1 MNSPMF
7 TRTSSMESTL
17 QTNKVLKNT
26 YFLLSMT
33 LVTSAI
39 AAVAT
44 MAIGISPM
52 MALVMQVAAIGILF
66 FALPRSINSSMGI
79 VWTFVFTTLMGGAL
93 GPMLTYYASIPS
105 GPTIIAQ
112 ALGLTGM
119 VFLGLSAYT
128 ITSKKDFS
136 FMRNFLMAGLIIVI
150 VAAIINIFVGSTL
163 GQLVISSVS
172 ALVFSGFILFDT
184 SRIVRGEETNYVSA
198 TISMYLN
205 ILNLFTSLLSIL
217 GIKIVAL
224 T

>member
-1 MNSPMF
+1 MF
-7 TRTSSMESTL
+7 TRTSSVESTL

-44 MAIGISPM
+44 MAIGIPPM
-52 MALVMQVAAIGILF
+52 MALVMQLAAIGILF

-79 VWTFVFTTLMGGAL
+79 VWTFVFTALMGGAL
-93 GPMLTYYASIPS
+93 GPMLNYYASIPS

-136 FMRNFLMAGLIIVI
+136 FMRNFLIAGLIIVI

-172 ALVFSGFILFDT
+172 AMVFSGFILYDT

-217 GIKIVAL
+217 GIMNDD
-224 T
+224 

>member
-7 TRTSSMESTL
+7 TRTSSVESTL

-44 MAIGISPM
+44 MAIGIPPM
-52 MALVMQVAAIGILF
+52 MALVMQLAAIGILF

-79 VWTFVFTTLMGGAL
+79 VWTFVFTALMGGAL
-93 GPMLTYYASIPS
+93 GPMLNYYASIPS

-136 FMRNFLMAGLIIVI
+136 FMRNFLIAGLIIVI

-172 ALVFSGFILFDT
+172 AMVFSGFILYDT

-217 GIKIVAL
+217 GIMNDD
-224 T
+224 

>member
-7 TRTSSMESTL
+7 TRSTSAQNVLEI
-17 QTNKVLKNT
+17 NKTLKNT

-39 AAVAT
+39 AAMAT
-44 MAIGISPM
+44 MAMGISPM

-66 FALPRSINSSMGI
+66 LALPRSINSSMGI

-93 GPMLTYYASIPS
+93 GPMLNYYAAIPS
-105 GPTIIAQ
+105 GPSIIAQ

-128 ITSKKDFS
+128 ISSKKDFS
-136 FMRNFLMAGLIIVI
+136 FMRNFLIAGLIIVI
-150 VAAIINIFVGSTL
+150 VAAIINIFVGSTVA
-163 GQLVISSVS
+163 QLAISSIS
-172 ALVFSGFILFDT
+172 ALVFSGFILYDT

-217 GIKIVAL
+217 GIMNDD
-224 T
+224 

>member
-1 MNSPMF
+1 MNTPMF
-7 TRTSSMESTL
+7 TRTSGMERTL
-17 QTNKVLKNT
+17 ETNKVLKNT

-39 AAVAT
+39 AAMAT
-44 MAIGISPM
+44 MAIGISPIF
-52 MALVMQVAAIGILF
+52 ALVMQLAAIGILF
-66 FALPRSINSSMGI
+66 FVMPKAINSSSGI
-79 VWTFVFTTLMGGAL
+79 LWTFVFTGLMGGAL
-93 GPMLTYYASIPS
+93 GPMLNFYAAMPN
-105 GPTIIAQ
+105 GPIVIAQ

-136 FMRNFLMAGLIIVI
+136 FMRNFLIAGLIIVI
-150 VAAIINIFVGSTL
+150 VASLINIFVGSTAAHL
-163 GQLVISSVS
+163 AISSVS

-217 GIKIVAL
+217 GIMNNND
-224 T
+224 

>member
-7 TRTSSMESTL
+7 SRTTSMESTL

-39 AAVAT
+39 AAMAT
-44 MAIGISPM
+44 MAMGISPIV
-52 MALVMQVAAIGILF
+52 ALVMQLAAIGILF

-93 GPMLTYYASIPS
+93 GPMLNYYASIPS

-172 ALVFSGFILFDT
+172 ALVFSGFILYDT

-217 GIKIVAL
+217 GIMNDD
-224 T
+224 

>member
-150 VAAIINIFVGSTL
+150 VAAIINIFVSSTL

-217 GIKIVAL
+217 GIMNDD
-224 T
+224 

>member
-7 TRTSSMESTL
+7 SRTTSMESTL

-39 AAVAT
+39 AAMAT
-44 MAIGISPM
+44 MAMGISPIV
-52 MALVMQVAAIGILF
+52 ALVMQLAAIGILF

-136 FMRNFLMAGLIIVI
+136 FMRNFLVAGLIIVI

-172 ALVFSGFILFDT
+172 ALVFSGFILYDT

-217 GIKIVAL
+217 GIMNDD
-224 T
+224 

>member
-7 TRTSSMESTL
+7 TRSSSAPSTL
-17 QTNKVLKNT
+17 EINKTLKNT

-39 AAVAT
+39 ASMVT
-44 MAIGISPM
+44 MAIGMSPIFS
-52 MALVMQVAAIGILF
+52 LVLMVAAIGILF
-66 FALPRSINSSMGI
+66 FALPRTINSPMGI
-79 VWTFVFTTLMGGAL
+79 VWTFVFTTLMGASL
-93 GPMLTYYASIPS
+93 GPTLAMYASLSNGPS
-105 GPTIIAQ
+105 IIAQ

-136 FMRNFLMAGLIIVI
+136 FMRNFLFAGLIIVI
-150 VAAIINIFVGSTL
+150 VAALINIFVGSTL

-217 GIKIVAL
+217 GIMNDD
-224 T
+224 

>member
-1 MNSPMF
+1 MNTPMF
-7 TRTSSMESTL
+7 TRTSSLERTL
-17 QTNKVLKNT
+17 ETNKVLKNT

-39 AAVAT
+39 AAMAT
-44 MAIGISPM
+44 MAIGISPIV
-52 MALVMQVAAIGILF
+52 ALVMQLAAIGILF
-66 FALPRSINSSMGI
+66 FVMPKAINSSSGL
-79 VWTFVFTTLMGGAL
+79 VWTFVFTGLMGGAL
-93 GPMLTYYASIPS
+93 GPMLNFYAAMPN
-105 GPTIIAQ
+105 GPIVIAQ

-136 FMRNFLMAGLIIVI
+136 FMRNFLFAGLIIVI
-150 VAAIINIFVGSTL
+150 VAALINIFVGSTVAH
-163 GQLVISSVS
+163 LVISSVS

-184 SRIVRGEETNYVSA
+184 SRIVRGEETNYISA

-217 GIKIVAL
+217 GIMNNND
-224 T
+224 

>member
-7 TRTSSMESTL
+7 TRSTSATNTL
-17 QTNKVLKNT
+17 EINKTLKNT

-33 LVTSAI
+33 LVTSAV
-39 AAVAT
+39 AAMAT
-44 MAIGISPM
+44 MAMGISPI
-52 MALVMQVAAIGILF
+52 MAIVMQVAAIGILF
-66 FALPRSINSSMGI
+66 FVLPKSINSSMGI

-93 GPMLTYYASIPS
+93 GPMLSYYASIANGPS
-105 GPTIIAQ
+105 IIAQ

-136 FMRNFLMAGLIIVI
+136 FMRSFLMAGLIIVI
-150 VAAIINIFVGSTL
+150 VAAIINIFVGSTM
-163 GQLVISSVS
+163 GQLAISSMS
-172 ALVFSGFILFDT
+172 ALVFSGFILYDT

-217 GIKIVAL
+217 GIMNDD
-224 T
+224 

>member
-7 TRTSSMESTL
+7 TRSTSATNTL
-17 QTNKVLKNT
+17 EINKTLKNT

-39 AAVAT
+39 AAMAT
-44 MAIGISPM
+44 MAMGISPI
-52 MALVMQVAAIGILF
+52 MAIVMQVAAIGILF

-93 GPMLTYYASIPS
+93 GPMLNYYASIPS
-105 GPTIIAQ
+105 GPSIIAQ

-128 ITSKKDFS
+128 ISSKKDFS
-136 FMRNFLMAGLIIVI
+136 FMRNFLIAGLIIVI

-172 ALVFSGFILFDT
+172 ALVFSGFILYDT

-198 TISMYLN
+198 TVSMYLN

-217 GIKIVAL
+217 GIMNDD
-224 T
+224 

>member
-1 MNSPMF
+1 MNTPMF
-7 TRTSSMESTL
+7 TRTSSMERTL
-17 QTNKVLKNT
+17 ETNKVLKNT

-39 AAVAT
+39 AAMAT
-44 MAIGISPM
+44 MAIGISPIV
-52 MALVMQVAAIGILF
+52 ALVMQLAAIGILF
-66 FALPRSINSSMGI
+66 FVMPKAMNSSSGL
-79 VWTFVFTTLMGGAL
+79 VWTFVFTGLMGGAL
-93 GPMLTYYASIPS
+93 GPMLNFYAAMPN
-105 GPTIIAQ
+105 GPIVIAQ

-136 FMRNFLMAGLIIVI
+136 FMRNFLFAGLIIVI
-150 VAAIINIFVGSTL
+150 VAALINIFVGSTVAHL
-163 GQLVISSVS
+163 AISSVS

-184 SRIVRGEETNYVSA
+184 SRIVRGEETNYISA

-217 GIKIVAL
+217 GIMNNND
-224 T
+224 

>member
-17 QTNKVLKNT
+17 QTNNVLKNT

-217 GIKIVAL
+217 GIMNDD
-224 T
+224 

>member
-39 AAVAT
+39 AAIAT

-217 GIKIVAL
+217 GIMNDD
-224 T
+224 

>member
-105 GPTIIAQ
+105 GPTVIAQ

-217 GIKIVAL
+217 GIMNDD
-224 T
+224 

>member
-184 SRIVRGEETNYVSA
+184 SRIVRGEETNYLSA

-217 GIKIVAL
+217 GIMNDD
-224 T
+224 

>member
-52 MALVMQVAAIGILF
+52 MALVMQVAAIGLLF

-217 GIKIVAL
+217 GIMNDD
-224 T
+224 

>member
-7 TRTSSMESTL
+7 SRTTSMESTL

-39 AAVAT
+39 AAMAT
-44 MAIGISPM
+44 MAIGISPIV
-52 MALVMQVAAIGILF
+52 ALVMQLTALGILF

-136 FMRNFLMAGLIIVI
+136 FMRNFLVAGLIIVI

-163 GQLVISSVS
+163 GHLVISSVS
-172 ALVFSGFILFDT
+172 ALVFSGFILYDT

-217 GIKIVAL
+217 GIINDD
-224 T
+224 

>member
-7 TRTSSMESTL
+7 TRSTSVNNTL
-17 QTNKVLKNT
+17 EINKTLKNT

-39 AAVAT
+39 AAMAT
-44 MAIGISPM
+44 MSIGISPF
-52 MALVMQVAAIGILF
+52 MAIGMQVAAIAILF
-66 FALPRSINSSMGI
+66 FVLPRSINSSMGL

-93 GPMLTYYASIPS
+93 GPMLNYYAALSN
-105 GPTIIAQ
+105 GPEIIAQ
-112 ALGLTGM
+112 ALGLTGT

-128 ITSKKDFS
+128 ITTKKDFS
-136 FMRNFLMAGLIIVI
+136 FMRNFLFAGLIIVI

-163 GQLVISSVS
+163 GQLAISSMS

-184 SRIVRGEETNYVSA
+184 SRIVRGEETNYINA

-217 GIKIVAL
+217 GIMGDD
-224 T
+224 

>member
-7 TRTSSMESTL
+7 TRSTSVPNTL
-17 QTNKVLKNT
+17 ETNKVLKNT

-33 LVTSAI
+33 LMTSAI

-44 MAIGISPM
+44 MAMQISPI
-52 MALVMQVAAIGILF
+52 MAIVMQIAAIGILF
-66 FALPRSINSSMGI
+66 FVMPKAINSSSGI

-93 GPMLTYYASIPS
+93 GPMLNYYASIPN

-128 ITSKKDFS
+128 ISSKKDFS

-150 VAAIINIFVGSTL
+150 VAMLINIFVGSTMAH
-163 GQLVISSVS
+163 LVISSVS

-184 SRIVRGEETNYVSA
+184 SRIVRGEETNYISA

-217 GIKIVAL
+217 GIMNDD
-224 T
+224 

>member
-150 VAAIINIFVGSTL
+150 VAAIINIFIGSTL

-217 GIKIVAL
+217 GIMNDD
-224 T
+224 

>member
-7 TRTSSMESTL
+7 SRTTSMESTL

-39 AAVAT
+39 AAMAT
-44 MAIGISPM
+44 MAIGISPIV
-52 MALVMQVAAIGILF
+52 ALVMQLAALGILF

-79 VWTFVFTTLMGGAL
+79 VWTFVFTALMGGAL

-136 FMRNFLMAGLIIVI
+136 FMRNFLVAGLIIVI

-163 GQLVISSVS
+163 GHLVISSVS
-172 ALVFSGFILFDT
+172 ALVFSGFILYDT

-217 GIKIVAL
+217 GIMNDD
-224 T
+224 

>member
-1 MNSPMF
+1 MNTPMF
-7 TRTSSMESTL
+7 TRTSSLERTL
-17 QTNKVLKNT
+17 ETNKVLKNT

-39 AAVAT
+39 AAMAT
-44 MAIGISPM
+44 MAIGISPIV
-52 MALVMQVAAIGILF
+52 ALVMQLAAIGILF
-66 FALPRSINSSMGI
+66 FVMPKAINSSSGL
-79 VWTFVFTTLMGGAL
+79 VWTFVFTGLMGGAL
-93 GPMLTYYASIPS
+93 GPMLNFYAAMPN
-105 GPTIIAQ
+105 GPIVIAQ

-136 FMRNFLMAGLIIVI
+136 FMRNFLFAGLIIVI
-150 VAAIINIFVGSTL
+150 VAALINIFVGSTVA
-163 GQLVISSVS
+163 QLAISSVS

-184 SRIVRGEETNYVSA
+184 SRIVRGEETNYISA

-217 GIKIVAL
+217 GIMNNND
-224 T
+224 

>member
-7 TRTSSMESTL
+7 SRTTSMESTL

-39 AAVAT
+39 AAMAT
-44 MAIGISPM
+44 MAIGISPIV
-52 MALVMQVAAIGILF
+52 ALVMQLAAIGILF
-66 FALPRSINSSMGI
+66 FALPRSINSSMGV

-136 FMRNFLMAGLIIVI
+136 FMRNFLMACLIIVI

-172 ALVFSGFILFDT
+172 ALVFSGFILYDT

-217 GIKIVAL
+217 GIMNDD
-224 T
+224 

>member
-7 TRTSSMESTL
+7 SRTTSMESTL

-39 AAVAT
+39 AAMAT
-44 MAIGISPM
+44 MAIGISPIV
-52 MALVMQVAAIGILF
+52 ALVMQLAALGILF

-136 FMRNFLMAGLIIVI
+136 FMRNFLVAGLIIVI

-163 GQLVISSVS
+163 GHLVISSVS
-172 ALVFSGFILFDT
+172 ALVFSGFILYDT

-217 GIKIVAL
+217 GIMNDD
-224 T
+224 

>member
-17 QTNKVLKNT
+17 QTNKILKNT

-217 GIKIVAL
+217 GIMNDD
-224 T
+224 

>member
-7 TRTSSMESTL
+7 SRTTSMESTL

-39 AAVAT
+39 AAMAT
-44 MAIGISPM
+44 MAIGISPIV
-52 MALVMQVAAIGILF
+52 ALVMQLAALGILF
-66 FALPRSINSSMGI
+66 FALPRSINSSMGV

-136 FMRNFLMAGLIIVI
+136 FMRNFLVAGLIIVI

-163 GQLVISSVS
+163 GHLVISSVS
-172 ALVFSGFILFDT
+172 ALVFSGFILYDT

-217 GIKIVAL
+217 GIMNDD
-224 T
+224 

>member
-7 TRTSSMESTL
+7 SRTTSMESTL

-39 AAVAT
+39 AAMAT
-44 MAIGISPM
+44 MAIGISPIV
-52 MALVMQVAAIGILF
+52 ALVMQLAALGILF

-163 GQLVISSVS
+163 GHLVISSVS
-172 ALVFSGFILFDT
+172 ALVFSGFILYDT

-217 GIKIVAL
+217 GIMNDD
-224 T
+224 

>member
-217 GIKIVAL
+217 GIMNDD
-224 T
+224 

>member
-7 TRTSSMESTL
+7 SRTTSMESTL

-39 AAVAT
+39 AAMAT
-44 MAIGISPM
+44 MAMGISPIV
-52 MALVMQVAAIGILF
+52 ALVMQLAAIGILF

-136 FMRNFLMAGLIIVI
+136 FMRNFLVAGLIIII

-172 ALVFSGFILFDT
+172 ALVFSGFILYDT

-217 GIKIVAL
+217 GIMNDD
-224 T
+224 

>member
-7 TRTSSMESTL
+7 SRTTSMESTL

-39 AAVAT
+39 AAMAT
-44 MAIGISPM
+44 MAIGISPIV
-52 MALVMQVAAIGILF
+52 ALVMQLTALGILF

-136 FMRNFLMAGLIIVI
+136 FMRNFLVAGLIIVI

-163 GQLVISSVS
+163 GHLVISSVS
-172 ALVFSGFILFDT
+172 ALVFSGFILYDT

-217 GIKIVAL
+217 GIMNDD
-224 T
+224 